1 MTKDTQRT
9 SARILVVD
17 DEPDLRTLY
26 ELTLLRAG
34 HQVES
39 AGTLAEARDSL
50 GQRQFDLLITDMRL
64 PDGLGLELIKEL
76 GQQGRSER
84 AIVVTAYGS
93 ASSAVEALKQGAFD
107 YLTKPLDLKQFRT
120 VVATALQSAPANTT
134 PAASGKVDNAT
145 EAEQPTDTTGMAAPS
160 GTEAK
165 PANPPRHRGALA
177 KLAGESQAMSQVRER
192 IVKVANSMAPVMIL
206 GESGTGKELVARA
219 IHEAS
224 HRAQGPLVAVN
235 CGAIPD
241 ALIEAEFFGARKGAY
256 TGAATD
262 REGYFA
268 AARGGTLFLDEIGDL
283 PLPMQAKLLRVI
295 QERKVRPLGGVQEE
309 QVDVR
314 ILCATHHDLVQAV
327 AKQGFRQDLY
337 YRLNVIEIR
346 LPALRERRDDLPAL
360 THTLMRRICSESG
373 QPPVPLHPD
382 ALQWLHRHPFA
393 GNVRELENLLHRAL
407 ALCNGHEI
415 TLDDLL
421 DPQGTCPPPPT
432 AQTGAHPPQP
442 ATATPAS
449 PAWPGSTQPPSHP
462 HQPDDAAATPPTPTH
477 LPADLQQ
484 HLDEQEKA
492 ILQQA
497 LHATRGN
504 RTAAAALLGLNLRQ
518 IRYRI
523 ARLNITVGGDT
534 DAACDTSPHEPTDR

>member
-1 MTKDTQRT
+1 M
-9 SARILVVD
+9 
-17 DEPDLRTLY
+17 
-26 ELTLLRAG
+26 
-34 HQVES
+34 
-39 AGTLAEARDSL
+39 
-50 GQRQFDLLITDMRL
+50 
-64 PDGLGLELIKEL
+64 
-76 GQQGRSER
+76 
-84 AIVVTAYGS
+84 
-93 ASSAVEALKQGAFD
+93 
-107 YLTKPLDLKQFRT
+107 
-120 VVATALQSAPANTT
+120 
-134 PAASGKVDNAT
+134 
-145 EAEQPTDTTGMAAPS
+145 
-160 GTEAK
+160 
-165 PANPPRHRGALA
+165 
-177 KLAGESQAMSQVRER
+177 
-192 IVKVANSMAPVMIL
+192 
-206 GESGTGKELVARA
+206 
-219 IHEAS
+219 
-224 HRAQGPLVAVN
+224 
-235 CGAIPD
+235 
-241 ALIEAEFFGARKGAY
+241 
-256 TGAATD
+256 
-262 REGYFA
+262 
-268 AARGGTLFLDEIGDL
+268 
-283 PLPMQAKLLRVI
+283 
-295 QERKVRPLGGVQEE
+295 
-309 QVDVR
+309 DVR

-373 QPPVPLHPD
+373 QHPVPLHPD
-382 ALQWLHRHPFA
+382 ALQWLHRHPFV